1 MRMMTNSFFIAAL
14 LVLSISCRQDRPDST
29 GATND
34 KQQMVELLCEEIQ
47 IGGDAPAASVYLK
60 AGDRKTKIAG
70 ISGSCSAIAPSEYA
84 NYGMP
89 AGTISAVGSWWAG
102 SGDYLYA
109 VLEDEKVVVY
119 QGFADEM
126 QEDQGF
132 HYQAIVTYDGKQYT
146 FIRGES
152 N

>member
-1 MRMMTNSFFIAAL
+1 MKNTSFL
-14 LVLSISCRQDRPDST
+14 LVSIVAVLSFSCRSDKSDS
-29 GATND
+29 GAESLSATS
-34 KQQMVELLCEEIQ
+34 VELLCEAFQ
-47 IGGDAPAASVYLK
+47 DDQDAPAASVYLK
-60 AGDRKTKIAG
+60 TGDRKTKIAQING
-70 ISGSCSAIAPSEYA
+70 TCSVIETEEYA

-89 AGTISAVGSWWAG
+89 AGTLSAVGSWWAG

-126 QEDQGF
+126 QEESGF
-132 HYQAIVTYDGKQYT
+132 HYKALVVYDGKKYV
-146 FIRGES
+146 FMNAGS